1 LQEPSKRARFEEII
15 LPHLGAAY
23 NLARWLTGDDHDAAD
38 VVQEAFLRAF
48 KGFDTYRGA
57 DGRAWLLAV
66 VRNTC
71 HTWLKKR
78 ARHVTASYDEEVH
91 GPSDAFNP
99 ETLLVQKASVELVRE
114 VLEELPALIREVVV
128 LRELEG
134 LSYRE
139 IAAITDVPL
148 GTVMS
153 RLSRA
158 RARLRQCLTARLSKE
173 SRP

>member
-1 LQEPSKRARFEEII
+1 LQEPSKRARFEEVI

-38 VVQEAFLRAF
+38 VLQEAFLRAF
-48 KGFDTYRGA
+48 RGFDGYRGG
-57 DGRAWLLAV
+57 DGRSWLLAV

-78 ARHVTASYDEEVH
+78 ARDSTASYDDETH

-99 ETLLVQKASVELVRE
+99 ETLLLRKASVELVRAA
-114 VLEELPALIREVVV
+114 LEELPPVFREILV
-128 LRELEG
+128 LREMEG
-134 LSYRE
+134 CSYKE
-139 IAAITDVPL
+139 IADVLDVPL

-153 RLSRA
+153 RLTRA
-158 RARLRQCLTARLSKE
+158 RVRLQQCLTGRLSEE